1 MLVVFRVLLM
11 SKELDCDHG
20 SDVCWEDYFDINATF
35 NHVVQIFFYL
45 NHELENCYIKFIIFK
60 VLC

>member
-20 SDVCWEDYFDINATF
+20 LDVCWEDYFDLNATF
-35 NHVVQIFFYL
+35 NHVVQI
-45 NHELENCYIKFIIFK
+45 IFI
-60 VLC
+60 